1 MSPAA
6 RQAAKDA
13 EKFIA
18 ISYYCHHSL
27 YATTLAL
34 ASGMSTTRT
43 GSSTTAETTTV
54 LLIAEVDVAL
64 QLQLQLQ
71 LELDSMHSLVGAR
84 ETLLHGVAAD
94 GHGVHQLIVR
104 PRTLVALATA
114 T

>member
-18 ISYYCHHSL
+18 ISYNCHHSL

-54 LLIAEVDVAL
+54 LLVAEVDVA
-64 QLQLQLQ
+64 LQLQ